1 MPRRIDRFRPV
12 LLLRGLRARR
22 EQPDLAG
29 LAAETDAEAFVWRIL
44 PHAARSF
51 ATSIVV
57 LPKAHALTAAVA
69 YLYCRMLD
77 TYEDLLPEKTARPE
91 ALRLFARRFE
101 LDPIPA
107 ASPIDDALARDERD
121 RLGLLLVNRC
131 HLVDG
136 VLDTLPVATRE
147 SIARLV
153 SSMAEGMAQSADTF
167 ERQGG
172 VLIDSEQVAQYSHHV
187 IGNPALFILTLLS
200 ERTPTRA
207 QEGDALMVSEMIQ
220 LANITRDIEKDL
232 HRGVG
237 YHHTLKP
244 FLNATGDAAQRREVV
259 RRVREEYL
267 GHALAAVPAYRRLF
281 DGSSAR
287 LTPGTRMAAVLMML
301 HTDQHYQRCA
311 VMAGHETWGRRRGKV
326 RTAAAALPAFLSIT
340 GARRTLL
347 RIENDFLEA
356 AARQRA
362 RAVATT

>member
-1 MPRRIDRFRPV
+1 MPRRIDRLRPV
-12 LLLRGLRARR
+12 LLLRGLQARR
-22 EQPDLAG
+22 ERPDLTA
-29 LAAETDAEAFVWRIL
+29 LAAESDPEAFVWRIL

-57 LPKAHALTAAVA
+57 LPKAHALAAAVA

-77 TYEDLLPEKTARPE
+77 TYEDLLPHKTARPE

-101 LDPIPA
+101 RDPVATA
-107 ASPIDDALARDERD
+107 APIADTLVRDDRD

-131 HLVDG
+131 HLVDE
-136 VLDTLPVATRE
+136 VLHTLPVGTRE

-172 VLIDSEQVAQYSHHV
+172 VLVDSEQVARYSHHV
-187 IGNPALFILTLLS
+187 IGNPALFVMTLVS
-200 ERTPTRA
+200 GTAPSPA
-207 QEGDALMVSEMIQ
+207 QEKDALMVSEMIQ

-232 HRGVG
+232 HRGIG

-244 FLNATGDAAQRREVV
+244 FLNAAGDATKQREVV

-267 GHALAAVPAYRRLF
+267 GHALAAVPAFRRLF
-281 DGSSAR
+281 ESSPHR
-287 LTPGTRMAAVLMML
+287 LTPGARMAAVLMML

-311 VMAGHETWGRRRGKV
+311 AMTGHETWGRKRGKV
-326 RTAAAALPAFLSIT
+326 STTAAALPALMSMA

-362 RAVATT
+362 RALVAT